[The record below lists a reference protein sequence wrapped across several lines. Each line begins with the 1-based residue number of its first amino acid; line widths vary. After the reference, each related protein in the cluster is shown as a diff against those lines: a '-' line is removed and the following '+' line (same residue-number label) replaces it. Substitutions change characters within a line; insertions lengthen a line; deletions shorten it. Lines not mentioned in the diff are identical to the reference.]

1 MVAIVNDILRNSQL
15 ARRQYRRAGVHEL
28 SLLAAQGVQ
37 AAVRLLTLWRR
48 RAIEK
53 RELASLD
60 ERGLHDIGLTRSD
73 VQAAIAKPF
82 WRA

>member
-15 ARRQYRRAGVHEL
+15 SRRRYKRAGVHEL
-28 SLLAAQGVQ
+28 GLLAARGGA
-37 AAVRLLTLWRR
+37 AAVRLLALWRR

-53 RELASLD
+53 RELASLG
-60 ERGLHDIGLTRSD
+60 ERELHDIGLTSSD
-73 VQAAIAKPF
+73 VQVALAKPF

>member
-28 SLLAAQGVQ
+28 SLLAAQGIRS
-37 AAVRLLTLWRR
+37 AARLLALWRR
-48 RAIEK
+48 RAVEK

-60 ERGLHDIGLTRSD
+60 ERGLHDIGLTRAD
-73 VQAAIAKPF
+73 VQVAIAKPF